1 MTNLRPLPS
10 VANIFEDVDVYAVHK
25 VLTVMFNTKKFE
37 KAILKFCLILKKV
50 SDLKSAP
57 NSNPF

>member
-1 MTNLRPLPS
+1 MPNLRPLPS
-10 VANIFEDVDVYAVHK
+10 VVNIFEDVDLYAVHEG
-25 VLTVMFNTKKFE
+25 LTVMFNTKKFE
-37 KAILKFCLILKKV
+37 KTIIKFCLILKIV